1 MTTYATA
8 NDVADR
14 LGRDLDTSE
23 ARIVAARLN
32 DVELMIKARIPDLA
46 TRVTA
51 GAPTA
56 ATVAMV
62 EADVVLRLLRNPEGI
77 VGETDGNYSYQ
88 LNWANV
94 TGRLMITDEEWAL
107 LGIRQSVFTIAPRL
121 WNQADVTAGD
131 APPPQAP
138 AWWWPPN

>member
-1 MTTYATA
+1 MAYAHA
-8 NDVADR
+8 GDVADR
-14 LGRDLDTSE
+14 LGRELDISE
-23 ARIVAARLN
+23 ARIVNARLD
-32 DVELMIKARIPDLA
+32 DVELMIKARISDLDD
-46 TRVTA
+46 RVTA
-51 GAPTA
+51 GDPSED
-56 ATVAMV
+56 VVIMV

-94 TGRLMITDEEWAL
+94 TGRLTITDEDWAL

-121 WNQADVTAGD
+121 WNQADVDAGD

-138 AWWWPPN
+138 AWWWPQ

>member
-1 MTTYATA
+1 MAYATA
-8 NDVADR
+8 TDVADR
-14 LGRDLDTSE
+14 LGRELDTSE
-23 ARIVAARLN
+23 QRIVNARLD
-32 DVELMIKARIPDLA
+32 DVEIMIKARISDLA
-46 TRVTA
+46 TKVSA
-51 GAPTA
+51 SANYEA
-56 ATVAMV
+56 IVVMV
-62 EADVVLRLLRNPEGI
+62 ESDVVLRLLRNPEGI

-94 TGRLMITDEEWAL
+94 TGRLTITDEEWAL

-121 WNQADVTAGD
+121 WNKADVDAGD